1 VATTEEEI
9 RGIGHSVKRQED
21 ERFIRG
27 RGNYV
32 DDVVL
37 PGMLHLELLRSP
49 YAHARIKSIDTSA
62 AEAAPGVVMI
72 ITHANCPDVPYGCAG
87 QGAPEPSPYDRR
99 MFDTVL
105 RHQGDRVAAVVA
117 ETDEAADAA
126 LALIKVE

>member
-1 VATTEEEI
+1 MATTEEI

-49 YAHARIKSIDTSA
+49 YAHARITSIDTSA
-62 AEAAPGVVMI
+62 AEALPGVIAVTTA
-72 ITHANCPDVPYGCAG
+72 ITPGRARRSR
-87 QGAPEPSPYDRR
+87 PSWPRPR
-99 MFDTVL
+99 TSP
-105 RHQGDRVAAVVA
+105 RTRSS
-117 ETDEAADAA
+117 
-126 LALIKVE
+126 

>member
-1 VATTEEEI
+1 MAVTEEDVI

-27 RGNYV
+27 RGTYV

-62 AEAAPGVVMI
+62 A
-72 ITHANCPDVPYGCAG
+72 
-87 QGAPEPSPYDRR
+87 
-99 MFDTVL
+99 
-105 RHQGDRVAAVVA
+105 
-117 ETDEAADAA
+117 AA
-126 LALIKVE
+126 LREGS